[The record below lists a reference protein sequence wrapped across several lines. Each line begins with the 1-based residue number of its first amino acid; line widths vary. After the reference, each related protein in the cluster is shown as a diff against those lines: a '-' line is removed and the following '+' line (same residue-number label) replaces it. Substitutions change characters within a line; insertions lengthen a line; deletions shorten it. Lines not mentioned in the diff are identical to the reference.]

1 MQPRGTFDRRRQFAA
16 TIYITLERDWPTGRT
31 RFALRRNFDPRARL
45 FHNRHEFEP
54 ARQHTRLLNRLASFD
69 KQRRSQAIQKLF
81 QRLKESSRLPEP
93 AFATMGP
100 ASSNLAS
107 IKSALDVANEALA
120 AWQDAVET
128 RPGASPARSTA
139 KIEQLVNLL
148 ITTFPGDITLGEA
161 QKVAIETGDKLS
173 AEYLVDL
180 RPAAVPLAIM
190 RELLSVRGLTFDVRA
205 VPSWRD
211 FAQRYGDVILALD
224 TGRRSAGR

>member
-1 MQPRGTFDRRRQFAA
+1 
-16 TIYITLERDWPTGRT
+16 
-31 RFALRRNFDPRARL
+31 
-45 FHNRHEFEP
+45 
-54 ARQHTRLLNRLASFD
+54 
-69 KQRRSQAIQKLF
+69 
-81 QRLKESSRLPEP
+81 
-93 AFATMGP
+93 MGP

-161 QKVAIETGDKLS
+161 QKIAIETGDKLS